1 MKSYKQKNF
10 KRDYQSTNVKFI
22 TVLDDEQL
30 DANIWE
36 LCDENDID
44 CDQLWKQGNKIFFG
58 YL

>member
-1 MKSYKQKNF
+1 MTTYKQKNF
-10 KRDYQSTNVKFI
+10 KRDYECTNVKFI

-36 LCDENDID
+36 RCNENDID
-44 CDQLWKQGNKIFFG
+44 CDQLYKQGNKIYFG